1 MIRIDLSTRSSTHRH
16 LVVVIGLAV
25 AFGAFAGAIYTSKL
39 KSWMQETFADNVP
52 SGSMPERHASTP
64 SSEPPLPTLAGSDF
78 AWKAV
83 GLSDRLL
90 PSMQVASLTADAN
103 GGFAVEG
110 MCTGGSQAVLDSL
123 QHHTVDVRVT
133 SWRSGANSDVS
144 CRATGRFAVPS
155 VPVLQ
160 PMESGRFTSL
170 VQQAVER
177 ARVSGLQNVT
187 THAARSAVAHV
198 RNVELH
204 GLGSATSVSR
214 FASSLAQL
222 GTRLRV
228 AHLDVARTTGDTFD
242 RQISISLDAVVVE
255 TPRGV
260 NR

>member
-52 SGSMPERHASTP
+52 SGSMPERHASLS